1 MRSLLSGF
9 DKRLQISLLSL
20 RIGVFIV
27 MFVWALDKF
36 VNPAHSAGIFEAFYG
51 IGGISHALVYLM
63 GGLQIMLVLL
73 FLAGV
78 LKTWTYGL
86 ILVLHAASTF
96 SSYSHYLDAFN
107 NLLFF
112 AAWPMLAA
120 CLALFLLREADTLLS
135 VNKS

>member
-9 DKRLQISLLSL
+9 DRHLQVSLLSL
-20 RIGVFIV
+20 RIGVFVV

-36 VNPAHSAGIFEAFYG
+36 VNPAHSAGIFETFYG

-78 LKTWTYGL
+78 LKTWTYGFKFMVIVPSL
-86 ILVLHAASTF
+86 IIHLMSTIF
-96 SSYSHYLDAFN
+96 SQ
-107 NLLFF
+107 
-112 AAWPMLAA
+112 P
-120 CLALFLLREADTLLS
+120 
-135 VNKS
+135 